1 LRLKGKAGYNNCCI
15 SKIIHQKSG
24 IMRTNRINF
33 QTMKCME
40 VEKGLI
46 LNAKNNPEKFDLLYR
61 QYHDQ
66 IFRYVYRNMGD
77 KEMAFDVTSQ
87 VFFKALTHLEKYEF
101 KGVPFSAWLF
111 RIAKSELYQSF
122 RDKKNLSTVD
132 ISNYQLIESQE
143 DTDHEEN
150 EFIRKKLIRC
160 LAKLRMND
168 LVLIELRFF
177 ENKSFREIGNRLG
190 ITENNA
196 KVKTF
201 RAIDRLKRFM

>member
-1 LRLKGKAGYNNCCI
+1 
-15 SKIIHQKSG
+15 
-24 IMRTNRINF
+24 MRTNRINF
-33 QTMKCME
+33 QTNTCLE
-40 VEKGLI
+40 IEKGWI
-46 LNAKNNPEKFDLLYR
+46 LNAKNNPEKFDLLYK

-66 IFRYVYRNMGD
+66 IFRYVYHKMDD
-77 KEMAFDVTSQ
+77 KEMACDVTSQ

-122 RDKKNLSTVD
+122 RDKKNLNTVD
-132 ISNYQLIESQE
+132 ISNYQLFENPE
-143 DTDHEEN
+143 DVDNEEN

-168 LVLIELRFF
+168 LALIELRFF
-177 ENKSFREIGNRLG
+177 ENHSFREVGMRLG
-190 ITENNA
+190 ISENNA

-201 RAIDRLKRFM
+201 RAIDRLKRLFNT

>member
-1 LRLKGKAGYNNCCI
+1 
-15 SKIIHQKSG
+15 
-24 IMRTNRINF
+24 
-33 QTMKCME
+33 ME
-40 VEKGLI
+40 AEKGLI

-66 IFRYVYRNMGD
+66 IFRYVYRNMDD

-132 ISNYQLIESQE
+132 ISNYQLIESHE